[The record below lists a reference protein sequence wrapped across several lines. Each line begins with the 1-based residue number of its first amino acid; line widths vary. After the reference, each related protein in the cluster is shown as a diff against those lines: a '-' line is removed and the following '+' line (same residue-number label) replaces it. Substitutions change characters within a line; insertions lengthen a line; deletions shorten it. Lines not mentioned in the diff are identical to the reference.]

1 MAQRPAPTQTVA
13 GTTPPIPG
21 ASVSGHWARADQ
33 RAQAAGEEGR
43 LYSVTELATELK
55 VTART
60 LRFYEDKGLI
70 APSRSGAARVY
81 TPRER
86 ARMLL
91 ILRGKRLGFSLRD
104 IGSFLDLY
112 DADEQHLRQKE
123 VLLEQIDSRVLQLA
137 QMRRALDVTLGE
149 LEAMAAETRAVI
161 AEMQSGADAAHS
173 AADASAE
180 VTRRLAREGRRR
192 SRD

>member
-1 MAQRPAPTQTVA
+1 MAQHPAPSSESS
-13 GTTPPIPG
+13 GTDVSPP
-21 ASVSGHWARADQ
+21 VSSHWARADQ
-33 RAQAAGEEGR
+33 KARAAGEEGR

-70 APSRSGAARVY
+70 SPSRAGAARVY

-112 DADEQHLRQKE
+112 DADERHLRQKE
-123 VLLEQIDSRVLQLA
+123 VLLQKIDSRVAQLA
-137 QMRRALDVTLGE
+137 QMRRALDITLGE

-161 AEMQSGADAAHS
+161 AEMQSGGQDAHR

-180 VTRRLAREGRRR
+180 VTRRLAREGRRG
-192 SRD
+192 RD

>member
-1 MAQRPAPTQTVA
+1 MAQHPAPSSESSDTDA
-13 GTTPPIPG
+13 SPP
-21 ASVSGHWARADQ
+21 VSSHWARADQ
-33 RAQAAGEEGR
+33 KARAAGEEGR

-70 APSRSGAARVY
+70 SPSRAGAARVY

-112 DADEQHLRQKE
+112 DADERHLRQKE
-123 VLLEQIDSRVLQLA
+123 VLLQKIDSRVAQLA
-137 QMRRALDVTLGE
+137 QMRRALDITLGE

-161 AEMQSGADAAHS
+161 AEMQSGGQDAHR

-180 VTRRLAREGRRR
+180 VTRRLAREGRRG
-192 SRD
+192 RD

>member
-1 MAQRPAPTQTVA
+1 MDPDPRSAAA
-13 GTTPPIPG
+13 EAHSTPSLSP
-21 ASVSGHWARADQ
+21 HWARADQ
-33 RAQAAGEEGR
+33 SARASGEEGR

-55 VTART
+55 VSART

-70 APSRSGAARVY
+70 APSRAGAARVY

-112 DADEQHLRQKE
+112 DADEHHLRQKE
-123 VLLEQIDSRVLQLA
+123 ALLDKIAGRIAQLN
-137 QMRRALDVTLGE
+137 QMRRAIDLTLGE

-161 AEMQSGADAAHS
+161 SEMQSGSAGAHA

-180 VTRRLAREGRRR
+180 VTRRIARERPK
-192 SRD
+192 RDK